1 MNASEELLRELRPV
15 CIRFY
20 FDLLQHAFPGI
31 WSGDLTL
38 NQMRVNNSV
47 FTRQLLEGEASTV
60 GQISDDL
67 AIPRTTVNR
76 ALEKLK
82 TSSSSG
88 TEGYHE
94 AIIGERRDPDDD
106 RKRLYQLVDGSE
118 QQVEEAMNSFT
129 QLLLNVAMEM
139 LPILRRHGLIH
150 NDNELLAFVKHQ
162 IPQLVEQHLQTDTV
176 QSDQVTRS
184 APRSS

>member
-1 MNASEELLRELRPV
+1 MT
-15 CIRFY
+15 F
-20 FDLLQHAFPGI
+20 QHAFPGI

-47 FTRQLLEGEASTV
+47 FTRQMLEGAASTV

-88 TEGYHE
+88 TESYHE
-94 AIIGERRDPDDD
+94 ALIGERRDPD
-106 RKRLYQLVDGSE
+106 RKRLYQLIDGSE
-118 QQVEEAMNSFT
+118 QQVEEATNSFT
-129 QLLLNVAMEM
+129 QLLLNAAMEI
-139 LPILRRHGLIH
+139 LPILPAWCH
-150 NDNELLAFVKHQ
+150 
-162 IPQLVEQHLQTDTV
+162 PQ
-176 QSDQVTRS
+176 
-184 APRSS
+184 